1 MMTVNDKKN
10 EQLLQKIREFDIEMQ
25 FDGLSVNSRVSYQLD
40 LEKLSDFLYATY
52 HIQSF
57 FEVTREM
64 LTHYLAHLN
73 EEQAKSAT
81 VSRKI
86 SAFRKFFKFLK
97 QHNAIEID
105 PMETIS
111 LPKKRKTL
119 PSVLTTDEIDRLLGV
134 PDLTTIQGIRDKAIL
149 EVFYAT
155 GLRVSELCEL
165 SLSQLHLQEHQIDV
179 IGKGNKARLVLIG
192 DEAIEALQFYLNFVR
207 DKLLG
212 DSVSDAVFLNRR
224 GKPFTRQGIWKMIKA
239 MVVKA
244 GITKTVTPHTL
255 RHSVATH
262 LLSNGMNLRLIQE
275 MLGHENLVTTEI
287 YTHVDRRKITDDYY
301 LYHPHS
307 RVKGEMDS
315 EI

>member
-1 MMTVNDKKN
+1 MNT
-10 EQLLQKIREFDIEMQ
+10 QLMQHIHEFNLELQFE
-25 FDGLSVNSRVSYQLD
+25 GLSQNSQVSYTMD
-40 LEKLSDFLYATY
+40 LELLLHFLVEHYRVNELSQITSDM
-52 HIQSF
+52 IK
-57 FEVTREM
+57 
-64 LTHYLAHLN
+64 HYLAHLN
-73 EEQAKSAT
+73 DENTQAST

-86 SAFRKFFKFLK
+86 SAFRKFFIFAK
-97 QHNAIEID
+97 QQHHITQN
-105 PMETIS
+105 PMETIR

-119 PSVLTTDEIDRLLGV
+119 PSVLSQQDVERLLAV
-134 PDLTTIQGIRDKAIL
+134 PDASTIQGARDKAIL

-155 GLRVSELCEL
+155 GLRVSELCQL
-165 SLSQLHLQEHQIDV
+165 SLSQLHLSEHQIDV

-192 DEAIEALQFYLNFVR
+192 DEAIGALEFYLQFAR
-207 DKLLG
+207 PQLLG
-212 DSVSDAVFLNRR
+212 DGVSDAVFLNRR
-224 GKPFTRQGIWKMIKA
+224 GKPFTRQGIWKMIKES
-239 MVVKA
+239 VVQA

-307 RVKGEMDS
+307 RIKGDGNN